1 MTFILKSQSC
11 RLNARRKGQERKRI
25 LNMCFPSYLWPH
37 WSSKPWWE
45 AELLS
50 KVSPWQQ
57 GWWLAQLV
65 TGRALLDGALWWLTP
80 ITDASPTQMAHR
92 INNKP
97 AGQTSQLMNVGLSSW
112 NWAFNLLCCH
122 SFRLLSASL
131 QGQQSATC
139 CSHPAPIWTSTASH
153 KGTFSSSVRKA

>member
-1 MTFILKSQSC
+1 MKVTFILKSQSC
-11 RLNARRKGQERKRI
+11 RPNARRKGQERKGQERKRI

-37 WSSKPWWE
+37 CSSKPWRE

-50 KVSPWQQ
+50 KAFSPWQQ

-65 TGRALLDGALWWLTP
+65 TGRALLHGALWRLTP
-80 ITDASPTQMAHR
+80 VTDASPTRMAIR
-92 INNKP
+92 INNKR

-112 NWAFNLLCCH
+112 NWDVDLLCCR

-131 QGQQSATC
+131 QGQQSAMGR
-139 CSHPAPIWTSTASH
+139 SHAAPFRTSTA
-153 KGTFSSSVRKA
+153 GD